1 VSETETESLLDL
13 LLRLDACEDARTWA
27 VTQPDL
33 RTAWMVCQRADWMLW
48 IAAMLLPRPVV
59 VLAACDCAET
69 TVHLIEDGG
78 SQMAA
83 LLALHIA
90 REWAEDRED
99 PETVRAAS
107 DAAYYSFADDAS
119 NQASRAAVYAANIVH
134 DYTIDAAAYAADAAA
149 YAADAVSYAADAV
162 SYAAAAAAAAAAD
175 SAADAA
181 AAAAAADAVSYAAAA
196 VSAAA
201 CDRQA
206 ALTHMVA
213 LVRARISADMICASV
228 LP

>member
-13 LLRLDACEDARTWA
+13 LLRLDACEGAREWA
-27 VTQPDL
+27 STQPDP
-33 RTAWMVCQRADWMLW
+33 RTAWAVCQRADWMLW
-48 IAAMLLPRPVV
+48 IAAALLPRQIV

-69 TVHLIEDGG
+69 VVHLIKDGG

-83 LLALHIA
+83 LLALHLA
-90 REWAEDRED
+90 REWAEGRED

-107 DAAYYSFADDAS
+107 DAAYYFYAAAAAS
-119 NQASRAAVYAANIVH
+119 THASRAAAYAANIVH
-134 DYTIDAAAYAADAAA
+134 DYAIDAAAFAD
-149 YAADAVSYAADAV
+149 
-162 SYAAAAAAAAAAD
+162 
-175 SAADAA
+175 
-181 AAAAAADAVSYAAAA
+181 DAVSYAAAA

-206 ALTHMVA
+206 ALAHMVA

>member
-1 VSETETESLLDL
+1 VSAARNTDSLHDL

-33 RTAWMVCQRADWMLW
+33 RTAWTVCQRADWMLW

-69 TVHLIEDGG
+69 VVHLIKDGG

-107 DAAYYSFADDAS
+107 DAAYYSYAAAAS
-119 NQASRAAVYAANIVH
+119 STHASRAAVYAANIVH
-134 DYTIDAAAYAADAAA
+134 DYTIDAAAYAADAA
-149 YAADAVSYAADAV
+149 
-162 SYAAAAAAAAAAD
+162 
-175 SAADAA
+175 
-181 AAAAAADAVSYAAAA
+181 SYAAAA
-196 VSAAA
+196 VSAAD
-201 CDRQA
+201 CDRQS
-206 ALTHMVA
+206 ALAHMVT
-213 LVRARISADMICASV
+213 LVRARISADTICASV